1 MSETD
6 GNLHNGYSTQC
17 DLERVKLVN
26 LMTAGNIDYENLEI
40 NTNDSAISEIE
51 DINYETNDCVN
62 NPFENSWST
71 WGKEILCEVKS
82 SIASDAGDRVNPHC
96 FPKIIERLI
105 IDIKL
110 LPDKYLHRS
119 IRLWSHTCF

>member
-51 DINYETNDCVN
+51 DMKRTTVL
-62 NPFENSWST
+62 T
-71 WGKEILCEVKS
+71 
-82 SIASDAGDRVNPHC
+82 
-96 FPKIIERLI
+96 
-105 IDIKL
+105 
-110 LPDKYLHRS
+110 
-119 IRLWSHTCF
+119 IRLKILGVRGAKRFYVKLNPQLLQMRAIELIRIVFQR